1 MHVGKTVLLPALDTS
16 PQALATVSKVIDPAQ
31 AADQSTPMTGGR
43 FVAVQL
49 RMTFGG
55 RLPISLDPTG
65 DVLLDDAQGNLYVPI
80 DTTIANCPAFNFG
93 ATISPGSTVVGC
105 VTFQLATNATVS
117 EITFTPGGQ
126 FGSVSAEWLVP

>member
-1 MHVGKTVLLPALDTS
+1 MLPALDTN
-16 PQALATVSKVIDPAQ
+16 PQALVTVTKVIDPAQ

-43 FVAVQL
+43 LVAVQL
-49 RMTFGG
+49 RMTLGG
-55 RLPISLDPTG
+55 PLRVSLDPTG

-80 DTTIANCPAFNFG
+80 DTNIANCPALNFG
-93 ATISPGSTVVGC
+93 ATISPGSTVAGC
-105 VTFQLATNATVS
+105 VTFQLDSNATVS